1 MDSNSITKQDALQ
14 RISDLAK
21 THSLTLDEIG
31 ACLTIKAIDRKGSS
45 WLVRLLG
52 YLGAAFIF
60 AGLGLFIEMIWFDLA
75 SFSRVV
81 ITYGAGLVVF
91 MLGALFLKDPRYIK
105 ASTPLFL
112 VSSVLLPMG
121 MFVFL
126 TEYSDGNDEQLAS
139 MLVFG
144 VLACQFMCTFYF
156 LQRTNLLFFGYLFWN
171 ASLGIF
177 MERAGVSGEFI
188 GLGLGLSIM
197 MVTWVIDRT
206 HHRAIAPFW
215 YFLGSMGLL
224 WSVFDLIE
232 GIKIIDL
239 LYFPL
244 TIFMMLLS
252 TRIQSRT
259 LLLVSTLSLLGFLG
273 YFTYEYF
280 ADVTGWPLALIVM
293 GFMLVAVSAYAVKL
307 AQRMGNEKVAP

>member
-1 MDSNSITKQDALQ
+1 MDSDSITKQDALQ

-31 ACLTIKAIDRKGSS
+31 ACLTIKATDQKGSS
-45 WLVRLLG
+45 WFVPLLG

-81 ITYGAGLVVF
+81 VTYGSGLVVF
-91 MLGALFLKDPRYIK
+91 MLGALFLRDPRYIK

-139 MLVFG
+139 MFVFG
-144 VLACQFMCTFYF
+144 VLACQFLCTFYF

-171 ASLGIF
+171 ASLGIL
-177 MERAGVSGEFI
+177 MERSGVSGEFI
-188 GLGLGLSIM
+188 GIGLGLSIM

-239 LYFPL
+239 LYLPL
-244 TIFMMLLS
+244 TILMMLLS

-259 LLLVSTLSLLGFLG
+259 LLLVSTLYLLGFLG

-280 ADVTGWPLALIVM
+280 ADVSGWPIALIVM

-307 AQRMGNEKVAP
+307 ARRMGNEKVAP

>member
-14 RISDLAK
+14 RISGLAK
-21 THSLTLDEIG
+21 AHNLTLDEIG
-31 ACLTIKAIDRKGSS
+31 ACLTIEATNHKGNS

-52 YLGAAFIF
+52 YLGGAFIF

-91 MLGALFLKDPRYIK
+91 ILATLFLKDPRYIK
-105 ASTPLFL
+105 TSTPLFL

-126 TEYSDGNDEQLAS
+126 NEYSDSNDEQLAS
-139 MLVFG
+139 MFVFG

-177 MERAGVSGEFI
+177 MERSGVSGEFL

-206 HHRAIAPFW
+206 QHRAIAPFW

-232 GIKIIDL
+232 GIRIIDL

-252 TRIQSRT
+252 ARIQSRT

-273 YFTYEYF
+273 YFTDEYF
-280 ADVTGWPLALIVM
+280 ADVTGWPIALIIM
-293 GFMLVAVSAYAVKL
+293 GFMLVVVSAYAVKL
-307 AQRMGNEKVAP
+307 AQRMGNEKGL